1 VNQCSIYKL
10 TYTQRVIGKGSY
22 GKVYL
27 VKHRKRGKYFA
38 MKIVRL
44 QGIPKKERESV
55 RTELA
60 LLKKLK
66 HPNIVGYEE
75 AFAVKNG
82 TYLAIVMNYC
92 DSGDLAGRLK
102 KQKRPFPEHQ
112 VLHWFVQMALGLEF
126 MHSNKVLHRDI
137 KTQNIFLLGNG
148 RLVLGDLGISKSLEG
163 TLDMA
168 RTAIGTP
175 YYMSPEMFQNKPYN
189 AKSDVWALGCVLF
202 EMLALRHAFE
212 AKSLNELAKKVV
224 KGRGLPSIPAR
235 YSRKAKALVT
245 HMLRR
250 NPRDRPTMAAI
261 LTRPYV
267 EFFFFFF

>member
-1 VNQCSIYKL
+1 
-10 TYTQRVIGKGSY
+10 
-22 GKVYL
+22 
-27 VKHRKRGKYFA
+27 

-55 RTELA
+55 RSELA

-102 KQKRPFPEHQ
+102 KQKRPFREHQ
-112 VLHWFVQMALGLEF
+112 VLHWFVQMALGLEY

-148 RLVLGDLGISKSLEG
+148 RLVLGDLGISKSLDG

-224 KGRGLPSIPAR
+224 KGRGLPSLPAQ

-267 EFFFFFF
+267 NFVCFGLLWKISLSLFPVSNRTSRTKSDT